1 MKKLLLTMMVLAF
14 AWNASA
20 QKESRPVIIPGKA
33 KIDVEQ
39 LNKKLPLDI
48 NVESLSLEETRILRN
63 AVSARQGYCFKS
75 ADLRGIF
82 SATSWYDEIMSDRFY
97 KEEEGKAKPIKYSV
111 AEQAFVKKLQAHE
124 EKLKARNNIAPAGMM
139 TNMDNIV
146 NTFQLK
152 DFNQR
157 LYNAIA
163 KNGFAIVPG
172 TEKQLFHVYERNDYH
187 EFPSFVTTDLFL
199 QAFHMYFDC
208 LLKETEQQKLVPMVG
223 DFAKKNYDL
232 MMQKASSTTDSKV
245 KAAAEYNAAYYS
257 IAYALMT
264 GKDLLPVAVAYTDMA
279 KQEIKNVNDAET
291 RYSEFLGYVPEKM
304 MPKFIYNIYRPRGH
318 YTRNE
323 TLKRY
328 FRAMMWLQN
337 VPFGTDKDDQL
348 RAALLLA
355 QTIGSN
361 AALTNLYKN
370 ITEPI
375 TYLMGMPD
383 DVSILQ
389 VYGEMQKMGGTVEQ
403 FYNDDKKFET
413 IRNALEELAKRQTR
427 IKPKFL
433 ASSAFKICLMPQRYF
448 PDNEVLQEMVDY
460 ESRPTLR
467 NVPKGLD
474 VMAAIGITS
483 AERLLLG
490 ELNEQGRW
498 SKYTEQ
504 LNAMKQRMGEIN
516 WKETVAN
523 RWIYAMKDVN
533 SKNAQYP
540 KFMQSSQWD
549 KKNLNTA
556 LASWAELKHD
566 AILYAKQ
573 PMGAECGGD
582 GIPAPIVKGYVEPNI
597 AYWSKAIE
605 LIDETMAVMRR
616 FDLVTEKATTATE
629 DLRDKAE
636 FLLNC
641 SKKELAGQKLSD
653 EEYQQIETIGAAFE
667 NITLNLI
674 KEPDQYLMGWS
685 DVQGADKS
693 IAVVADVYTAN
704 AGNNPAHSVLYEA
717 VGPAHEIYVV
727 VEIEG
732 YLYITRGAV
741 LSYRE
746 FEEDVNAPRTT
757 DEEWQQQLESQPEK
771 GIPDWMKEILVPLDG
786 KSIDNEHIFYSS
798 GC

>member
-39 LNKKLPLDI
+39 LNKKLPLNI

-232 MMQKASSTTDSKV
+232 MMKKAASATDSKV

-264 GKDLLPVAVAYTDMA
+264 GKDLLPVAAAYTDMA
-279 KQEIKNVNDAET
+279 KQEIKNVNDADT
-291 RYSEFLGYVPEKM
+291 RFSEFLGYVPEKR

-323 TLKRY
+323 TLKQY

-361 AALTNLYKN
+361 TALTSLYKN

-403 FYNDDKKFET
+403 FCNDDKKFEA

-533 SKNAQYP
+533 SENARYP

-597 AYWSKAIE
+597 AYWAKAIE

-616 FDLVTEKATTATE
+616 FDLVTEKASTATE

-636 FLLNC
+636 FLLSC

-653 EEYQQIETIGAAFE
+653 EEYQQIEAIGSAFE
-667 NITLNLI
+667 YITLNLI
-674 KEPDQYLMGWS
+674 KEPDQSLMGWG

-757 DEEWQQQLESQPEK
+757 DEEWQQQLESQPEM

>member
-39 LNKKLPLDI
+39 LNKKLPLNI

-172 TEKQLFHVYERNDYH
+172 TENQLFHVYERNDYH

-232 MMQKASSTTDSKV
+232 MMQKAASATDSKV

-264 GKDLLPVAVAYTDMA
+264 GKDLLPVAAAYTDMA

-403 FYNDDKKFET
+403 FCNDDKKFEA

-460 ESRPTLR
+460 ESKPTLR

-533 SKNAQYP
+533 SKNAKYP

-597 AYWSKAIE
+597 AYWAKAIE

-616 FDLVTEKATTATE
+616 FDLVTEKASTATE

-636 FLLNC
+636 FLLSC

-653 EEYQQIETIGAAFE
+653 EEYQQIEAIGSAFE
-667 NITLNLI
+667 YITLNLI
-674 KEPDQYLMGWS
+674 KEPDQSLMGWS

-757 DEEWQQQLESQPEK
+757 DEEWQQQLESQPEM